1 MECLTLNFH
10 RYLSAMYCKVLK
22 ITYYVLNIIGNIF
35 ILNNEKTI
43 DVSVVNTNSNAAT
56 SRRRI
61 RFLKQKF
68 TNENAVLKIA
78 RTDEEFLKKY
88 KVIDYKKSK
97 KIIKRYYPG
106 GKIKIPHL
114 KTNVYGNTFQR
125 FTKLVE
131 ENDQISVLSQL
142 KYAFQCGGSA
152 FVSIVGAA
160 L

>member
-1 MECLTLNFH
+1 
-10 RYLSAMYCKVLK
+10 MYCKVLK
-22 ITYYVLNIIGNIF
+22 ITYYVLNIIGNMF
-35 ILNNEKTI
+35 ILNNKKTI

-68 TNENAVLKIA
+68 NAVLKIA
-78 RTDEEFLKKY
+78 RTKAFDDIDFTDEEFLKKY

-97 KIIKRYYPG
+97 IIIKRHYPG

-114 KTNVYGNTFQR
+114 KTNVYGNTFQS